1 MFLISSWSNGSSY
14 GDMIWKNV
22 GRLNVN
28 MKKIALFLIITLF
41 YSANSFAIQKRFTL
55 ATVDFPP
62 YYASGLP
69 ESGWVSEVVKAALET
84 QGYNVEV
91 RFMPWAKAVKYTK
104 QGYYDALLGA
114 FYTEERAEAYY
125 FSAPIS
131 QARTGF
137 FKRVDNDVSFKE
149 LTDLK
154 GYKIGVVKGYATSKT
169 FDAADYLNKVVV
181 TSDEVG
187 LKMLNNKSLD
197 LFTGTQASINYLMEQ
212 ILEEKEPGI
221 SETIEFIKPVLAMNK
236 MYVAISKKAV
246 DADLKLID
254 FNQGLRTIY
263 LDGTFRKIK
272 MKHQKM
278 LRKKAQEQREKGQAK
293 RQADEEDKDEV
304 KSSSKKDESKKDE
317 AEETDEAAE
326 E

>member
-1 MFLISSWSNGSSY
+1 MKNIAILLTIILLSSVS
-14 GDMIWKNV
+14 
-22 GRLNVN
+22 
-28 MKKIALFLIITLF
+28 
-41 YSANSFAIQKRFTL
+41 SFAAEKRFTL

-69 ESGWVSEVVKAALET
+69 ENGWVSEVVRTALET
-84 QGYNVEV
+84 QGYKVEI

-114 FYTEERAEAYY
+114 FYTEERAESYY

-137 FKRVDNDVSFKE
+137 FKWKENDISFKE

-154 GYKIGVVKGYATSKT
+154 NYKVGVVKGYATSKA

-181 TSDEVG
+181 TSDDVG
-187 LKMLNNKSLD
+187 LKMLFNKSLD
-197 LFTGTQASINYLMEQ
+197 LFTGTQASIEYLLEQ
-212 ILEEKEPGI
+212 VLEEKEAGI
-221 SETIEFIKPVLAMNK
+221 SEAVEFIKPVLAMNK

-263 LDGTFRKIK
+263 LDGTFRKVK

-278 LRKKAQEQREKGQAK
+278 LRKRAQQKKASAAMKK
-293 RQADEEDKDEV
+293 EEE
-304 KSSSKKDESKKDE
+304 
-317 AEETDEAAE
+317 
-326 E
+326 

>member
-1 MFLISSWSNGSSY
+1 
-14 GDMIWKNV
+14 
-22 GRLNVN
+22 
-28 MKKIALFLIITLF
+28 
-41 YSANSFAIQKRFTL
+41 
-55 ATVDFPP
+55 
-62 YYASGLP
+62 
-69 ESGWVSEVVKAALET
+69 
-84 QGYNVEV
+84 
-91 RFMPWAKAVKYTK
+91 
-104 QGYYDALLGA
+104 
-114 FYTEERAEAYY
+114 
-125 FSAPIS
+125 
-131 QARTGF
+131 
-137 FKRVDNDVSFKE
+137 
-149 LTDLK
+149 
-154 GYKIGVVKGYATSKT
+154 
-169 FDAADYLNKVVV
+169 
-181 TSDEVG
+181 
-187 LKMLNNKSLD
+187 
-197 LFTGTQASINYLMEQ
+197 MEQ